1 LINQQSL
8 QLKQLKINIHISLES
23 SFSFFE
29 GLMRSTK
36 KIMKTK
42 FLLSLITLFVIVI
55 AADAQVLTQKNL
67 SLQGAKK
74 IVAEAVKYA
83 QSVNAP
89 GGSIAVVDAGGNL
102 IYLEKLDGTFAAA
115 AEVSIKKANT
125 AATFKAPSSKLEN
138 SINGGRDALITVGHT
153 FLQGGVPII
162 IDGQVIGAIGV
173 SGSASA
179 QQDEDIANAGVKAQL

>member
-1 LINQQSL
+1 
-8 QLKQLKINIHISLES
+8 
-23 SFSFFE
+23 
-29 GLMRSTK
+29 
-36 KIMKTK
+36 MKTK
-42 FLLSLITLFVIVI
+42 FLLSLITLFVIGI

-153 FLQGGVPII
+153 FLQGGVPIV